1 MAWRPAP
8 VPADEPLRQAA
19 LRDLGWFSAHT
30 DGLSE
35 AVPVGALRALADAAR
50 RLCGCPVG
58 LVSLVDTDQA
68 WQVGVEG
75 GVDSAAE
82 GAGTDAPVPRW
93 HVSPRAQAICAHAV
107 AANTFLQVP
116 DVLDDAR
123 FAGAIAH
130 AASEGWR
137 FYAAMPLRVAGHP
150 VGTLAVAA
158 PRPHRLSPAQRQQ
171 LEQLAHAAEAL
182 LAAQHAREALAREAA
197 RLGDLARASGD
208 WLWELD
214 AQGRHRWLSEDF
226 ERLAGVPASSLIGQV
241 IADEPCVDPVGEP
254 LGPGLG
260 LHARL
265 AAQPP
270 QPLTRVVTRLLTPR
284 GPLYV
289 SRSAVPVFDAQGR
302 LEAWR
307 GSARDVTAQV
317 VATRRTQAR
326 DRRLH
331 TLLAQLP
338 GAAFQ
343 LRLRANGS
351 QPHFLYVND
360 GLRELLGA
368 NPEEGPGSVLPLWQ
382 RVAKADR
389 RALAQAL
396 RAALRQGRPMHVE
409 LQFLRADGQ
418 WRWLETRATAEPQPD
433 GRVVLHG
440 FTWDVS
446 DRRRAQDAL
455 RQHESLRLAHEGA
468 ERASRAKSEFLSRVS
483 HELRTPLN
491 AILGFT
497 DLMALDS
504 RQPLGDT
511 QRRRLE
517 GVRQAG
523 QGLLA
528 LVDDVLDVSRIE
540 QGQLRLR
547 HDPVPLAALLRAAG
561 EAVEPL
567 ARSHGVS
574 LSALE
579 PGPACARGDAA
590 AMQQVLVNLLSNAIK
605 YNRPGGAVRVSCE
618 TASDGHWSVHVD
630 DEGPGLR
637 PDQLAQLFQPFNR
650 LGAERR
656 RIGGTG
662 LGLVIARALARAM
675 GGDVM
680 ATSTPGQGSRFT
692 MRLAPAAPA
701 ESGGGASG
709 AAQAAGPSTPAAT
722 GREVLYIEDEPLNVL
737 LMEEVFRTQPG
748 WTLHVA
754 RDGETGVALA
764 RQLQPQ
770 LVLIDMNLPDMN
782 GLEVLRRLRADGRTA
797 GLLCVA
803 LSADAM
809 GEQISAARAAGFDD
823 YWTKPIDLTRLLDD
837 VRRIIERRAGDA

>member
-8 VPADEPLRQAA
+8 VPADESQRQAA

-68 WQVGVEG
+68 WQVGMEAGEG
-75 GVDSAAE
+75 SDESL
-82 GAGTDAPVPRW
+82 PRW

-107 AANTFLQVP
+107 ADNCFLQVP

-158 PRPHRLSPAQRQQ
+158 PHPHRLAPAQRQQ

-182 LAAQHAREALAREAA
+182 LATQHARESLAREGA

-214 AQGRHRWLSEDF
+214 AAGRHLWLSDDF
-226 ERLAGVPASSLIGQV
+226 ERLSGLPSGSLLGHPM
-241 IADEPCVDPVGEP
+241 ADEPCVDPSGEP
-254 LGPGLG
+254 LGAGQTL
-260 LHARL
+260 LARL

-270 QPLTRVVTRLLTPR
+270 QPLTRVLTRLLTPR
-284 GPLYV
+284 GPLFV
-289 SRSAVPVFDAQGR
+289 SRSAVPVFDARGQ
-302 LEAWR
+302 LHAWR

-317 VATRRTQAR
+317 LATRHTQAR
-326 DRRLH
+326 DQRLH
-331 TLLAQLP
+331 TLLSQLP

-360 GLRELLGA
+360 GLRELIGDA
-368 NPEEGPGSVLPLWQ
+368 PDEGPASVVPLWQ
-382 RVAKADR
+382 RVAKPDR
-389 RALAQAL
+389 RVLARAL
-396 RAALRQGRPMHVE
+396 RAALCEGQPMHVE

-418 WRWLETRATAEPQPD
+418 WRWLETRATAEPQAD

-455 RQHESLRLAHEGA
+455 RQHEALRLAHEAA

-497 DLMALDS
+497 DLMALDAG
-504 RQPLGDT
+504 QPLGDA

-540 QGQLRLR
+540 QGQLRLK

-567 ARSHGVS
+567 ARSRGVS
-574 LSALE
+574 LSAVE
-579 PGPACARGDAA
+579 PGSACVRGDAA
-590 AMQQVLVNLLSNAIK
+590 AAQQVLVNLLSNAIK

-618 TASDGHWSVHVD
+618 AAPDGHWAVHVD
-630 DEGPGLR
+630 DEGLGLR
-637 PDQLAQLFQPFNR
+637 PDQLTQLFQPFNR

-692 MRLAPAAPA
+692 MRLAPALPA
-701 ESGGGASG
+701 D
-709 AAQAAGPSTPAAT
+709 AAGSPAGGPSADARQTPDAA

-837 VRRIIERRAGDA
+837 VRRIIDRRQRAA